1 MAALTVV
8 PCRGRIVALSHGGQR
23 VRSSL
28 SQKDLMAEETERQEL
43 GHHSR
48 RSFLGKLSL
57 GLAAAAGAGFLLR
70 NLVFSG
76 ARNDND
82 PADQLPG
89 EDSIFHPR
97 EDVLERYRK
106 G

>member
-1 MAALTVV
+1 M
-8 PCRGRIVALSHGGQR
+8 
-23 VRSSL
+23 
-28 SQKDLMAEETERQEL
+28 SQNDHENGMTERYEP
-43 GHHSR
+43 GHSSR

-76 ARNDND
+76 ASSGKGSEDD
-82 PADQLPG
+82 LPG

-97 EDVLERYRK
+97 EDVLERYRR